1 MNSYFSRI
9 PGQAYLWIAI
19 LIFGASSSVTRK
31 LTEVGATQFMNG
43 HNPISLCNVLFV
55 GNVCALGLMM
65 VVYRHQLTAENFG
78 KISKLEWANLTI
90 VAILSGAIAPAAIFR
105 ALALSPVN
113 NIILL
118 GRLEVP
124 LIIIL
129 SRIVLQERLN
139 RYQKIGAVVVLVG
152 IVVAVIGDRFSFREA
167 TPTDLAKSGLM
178 IGTGEILTITAAV
191 VSAIATLINKQKLS
205 DIPVGIY
212 GIFRTGLGSIIF
224 FVFAIILYGSG
235 HFAEMFSPFLWQWML
250 VYGGMIVVVGQ
261 SLWIKG
267 SRESSLTVATIV
279 SCFHPIAGMLFAYWI
294 LAELPTMLQIIG
306 SMILL
311 AGLLLSQIKSDR
323 QPEIFQAPELHPGDR
338 DGGGFSGF

>member
-1 MNSYFSRI
+1 MDRYFSKV
-9 PGQAYLWIAI
+9 PGQVYLWIAI
-19 LIFGASSSVTRK
+19 LIFGASSAVTRK

-55 GNVCALGLMM
+55 GNVCALGLMSI
-65 VVYRHQLTAENFG
+65 VYRHQLTAENFG
-78 KISKLEWANLTI
+78 KISKAEWINLTI
-90 VAILSGAIAPAAIFR
+90 VAILSGAVAPAAIFR

-139 RYQKIGAVVVLVG
+139 RYQKIGAFVVIVG
-152 IVVAVIGDRFSFREA
+152 IVVAVIGDRFSCREA
-167 TPTDLAKSGLM
+167 MPTDLAKSGLV
-178 IGTGEILTITAAV
+178 IGTGEVLTITAAI

-212 GIFRTGLGSIIF
+212 GIFRTGVGSIVF
-224 FVFAIILYGSG
+224 FISAIVLYGSG

-250 VYGGMIVVVGQ
+250 VYGGVIVVVGQ
-261 SLWIKG
+261 SLWITG
-267 SRESSLTVATIV
+267 SRKSSLTVATIV

-294 LAELPTMLQIIG
+294 LAELPTNLQVIG
-306 SMILL
+306 SIILL
-311 AGLLLSQIKSDR
+311 TGLLLSQIKSDR
-323 QPEIFQAPELHPGDR
+323 QQRISQPSELHPSSQ
-338 DGGGFSGF
+338 DGSGFSGF

>member
-1 MNSYFSRI
+1 MRRYFSRI

-31 LTEVGATQFMNG
+31 LTELGATQFMNG

-55 GNVCALGLMM
+55 GNVCALGLML
-65 VVYRHQLTAENFG
+65 VVYCSQLTIANFQQ
-78 KISKLEWANLTI
+78 ISKIEWINLTI
-90 VAILSGAIAPAAIFR
+90 VAILSGAIAPAAIFA

-124 LIIIL
+124 LILIL
-129 SRIVLQERLN
+129 SRFILQERLN
-139 RYQKIGAVVVLVG
+139 RYQKIGIFVMLIG
-152 IVVAVIGDRFSFREA
+152 IVMAVIGDQ
-167 TPTDLAKSGLM
+167 TDLLKSGLM
-178 IGTGEILTITAAV
+178 LGTGENLTIAAAV

-205 DIPVGIY
+205 TIPVGIY
-212 GIFRTGLGSIIF
+212 GIFRTGLGSIVF
-224 FVFAIILYGSG
+224 FVFAILLYGTG

-250 VYGGMIVVVGQ
+250 VYGGIIVVIGQ

-267 SRESSLTVATIV
+267 SRESPLTLSTIV

-294 LAELPTMLQIIG
+294 LAEVLTIQQVIG
-306 SMILL
+306 SVILL
-311 AGLLLSQIKSDR
+311 SGLLLSQVKSNL
-323 QPEIFQAPELHPGDR
+323 QPEIPSPPELRPGDR
-338 DGGGFSGF
+338 DGGGFSGL

>member
-1 MNSYFSRI
+1 MRRYFSRI

-31 LTEVGATQFMNG
+31 LTELGANQFMNG

-55 GNVCALGLMM
+55 GNVCALGLML
-65 VVYRHQLTAENFG
+65 VVYRNQLTTANFQQ
-78 KISKLEWANLTI
+78 ISKIEWINLTI
-90 VAILSGAIAPAAIFR
+90 VAILSGAFAPAAIFR

-124 LIIIL
+124 LILIL
-129 SRIVLQERLN
+129 SRFILQERLN
-139 RYQKIGAVVVLVG
+139 RYQKIGAFVVLIG
-152 IVVAVIGDRFSFREA
+152 IVVAVMGDRI
-167 TPTDLAKSGLM
+167 DLAQSSLM
-178 IGTGEILTITAAV
+178 LGTGEILTISAAV

-205 DIPVGIY
+205 TIPVGIY
-212 GIFRTGLGSIIF
+212 GIFRTGLGSIVF
-224 FVFAIILYGSG
+224 FVFAMLLYGSG

-250 VYGGMIVVVGQ
+250 VYGGIIVVVGQ

-267 SRESSLTVATIV
+267 SRDSSLTVSTIV

-294 LAELPTMLQIIG
+294 LAEVPTIQQVIG
-306 SMILL
+306 SIILL
-311 AGLLLSQIKSDR
+311 SGLFLSQVKSDR
-323 QPEIFQAPELHPGDR
+323 QPEIPEPSELRPGDR
-338 DGGGFSGF
+338 DGGGFSGL

>member
-1 MNSYFSRI
+1 MRRYFSRI

-31 LTEVGATQFMNG
+31 LTEIGATQFMNG

-55 GNVCALGLMM
+55 GNVCALGLML
-65 VVYRHQLTAENFG
+65 VVYRSQLTTANLRQ
-78 KISKLEWANLTI
+78 ISKIEWVNLTI

-124 LIIIL
+124 LILIL
-129 SRIVLQERLN
+129 SRFILQERLN
-139 RYQKIGAVVVLVG
+139 RYQKIGIFVMLIG
-152 IVVAVIGDRFSFREA
+152 IVVAVMGDRM
-167 TPTDLAKSGLM
+167 DLSKSGLM
-178 IGTGEILTITAAV
+178 LGTGEILTITAAV

-205 DIPVGIY
+205 TIPVGIY
-212 GIFRTGLGSIIF
+212 GIFRTGVGSIVF
-224 FVFAIILYGSG
+224 FVFAILLYGTG

-250 VYGGMIVVVGQ
+250 VYGGIIVVVGQ

-267 SRESSLTVATIV
+267 SRESSLTVSTIV
-279 SCFHPIAGMLFAYWI
+279 SCFHPIAGILFAYWV
-294 LAELPTMLQIIG
+294 LAEVPTIQQVIG
-306 SMILL
+306 SIILL
-311 AGLLLSQIKSDR
+311 SGLLLSQVKSDR
-323 QPEIFQAPELHPGDR
+323 QPESLMSPELHAGDR
-338 DGGGFSGF
+338 EGGGFSGL

>member
-1 MNSYFSRI
+1 
-9 PGQAYLWIAI
+9 
-19 LIFGASSSVTRK
+19 
-31 LTEVGATQFMNG
+31 ATQFVNG

-65 VVYRHQLTAENFG
+65 IVYRHQLTAENFG
-78 KISKLEWANLTI
+78 NISKVEWINLTI
-90 VAILSGAIAPAAIFR
+90 VAILSGALAPAAIFR

-124 LIIIL
+124 LILIL
-129 SRIVLQERLN
+129 SRIILQERLN
-139 RYQKIGAVVVLVG
+139 RYQKIGAFVVLIG
-152 IVVAVIGDRFSFREA
+152 IVVAVIGDRS
-167 TPTDLAKSGLM
+167 DLSKSGLM

-212 GIFRTGLGSIIF
+212 GIFRTGLGSIVF
-224 FVFAIILYGSG
+224 FVFAVILYGSG

-250 VYGGMIVVVGQ
+250 IYGGIIVVVGQ

-294 LAELPTMLQIIG
+294 LAELPTMLQVIG
-306 SMILL
+306 SIILL
-311 AGLLLSQIKSDR
+311 TGLLLSQIKSDR
-323 QPEIFQAPELHPGDR
+323 QKLTSKPSELHSSDR
-338 DGGGFSGF
+338 DGGGFEGF

>member
-1 MNSYFSRI
+1 MNRYFSRI

-55 GNVCALGLMM
+55 GNVCALGLMLL
-65 VVYRHQLTAENFG
+65 VYRHQLTAENFG
-78 KISKLEWANLTI
+78 KISKVEWINLTI

-139 RYQKIGAVVVLVG
+139 RYQKIGAFVVLVG
-152 IVVAVIGDRFSFREA
+152 IVVAVIGDRS
-167 TPTDLAKSGLM
+167 DLVKSGLM

-212 GIFRTGLGSIIF
+212 GIFRTGLGSIVF
-224 FVFAIILYGSG
+224 FISAIILYGSG

-294 LAELPTMLQIIG
+294 LAEVPMMQQVIG
-306 SMILL
+306 SVILL
-311 AGLLLSQIKSDR
+311 SGLLLSQVKSDR
-323 QPEIFQAPELHPGDR
+323 QQEIPKPSELRPGNQ
-338 DGGGFSGF
+338 DGGGFSGL

>member
-78 KISKLEWANLTI
+78 KISKLEWVNLTI

-139 RYQKIGAVVVLVG
+139 RYQKIGAFVVLVG
-152 IVVAVIGDRFSFREA
+152 IVVAVIGDRS
-167 TPTDLAKSGLM
+167 DLAKSGLVM
-178 IGTGEILTITAAV
+178 GTGEILTISAAV

-212 GIFRTGLGSIIF
+212 GIFRTGLGSIVF
-224 FVFAIILYGSG
+224 FVSAIILYGSG

-294 LAELPTMLQIIG
+294 LAELPTSLQVIG
-306 SMILL
+306 SIILL

-323 QPEIFQAPELHPGDR
+323 QQEIPQLSEQHPGDR

>member
-1 MNSYFSRI
+1 MNRYFSRI

-55 GNVCALGLMM
+55 GNVCALGLMLL
-65 VVYRHQLTAENFG
+65 VYRHQLTAENFG
-78 KISKLEWANLTI
+78 KISKLEWVNLTI

-139 RYQKIGAVVVLVG
+139 RYQKIGAFVVLVG
-152 IVVAVIGDRFSFREA
+152 IVVAVVGDRS
-167 TPTDLAKSGLM
+167 DLSKSGLM

-212 GIFRTGLGSIIF
+212 GIFRTGVGSIVF
-224 FVFAIILYGSG
+224 FISAIILYGSG

-294 LAELPTMLQIIG
+294 LAEVPMMQQVIG
-306 SMILL
+306 SVILL
-311 AGLLLSQIKSDR
+311 FGLLLSQVKSDR
-323 QPEIFQAPELHPGDR
+323 QQEITQLPEQHPGDR
-338 DGGGFSGF
+338 DGGGFSGL

>member
-1 MNSYFSRI
+1 MRRHFSRI

-31 LTEVGATQFMNG
+31 LTEIGATQFMNG

-55 GNVCALGLMM
+55 GNVCALSLML
-65 VVYRHQLTAENFG
+65 VIYRSQLTSANLRQ
-78 KISKLEWANLTI
+78 ISKLEWLNLTI
-90 VAILSGAIAPAAIFR
+90 VAILSGAFVPAAIFR

-124 LIIIL
+124 LILIL
-129 SRIVLQERLN
+129 SRFILQERLN
-139 RYQKIGAVVVLVG
+139 RYQKIGAFVVLIG
-152 IVVAVIGDRFSFREA
+152 ILVSVIGDRS
-167 TPTDLAKSGLM
+167 DLSKSGLM
-178 IGTGEILTITAAV
+178 LGTGETLTIAAAV

-205 DIPVGIY
+205 TIPVGIY
-212 GIFRTGLGSIIF
+212 GIFRTGLGSIVF
-224 FVFAIILYGSG
+224 FFFAIQLYGSG

-267 SRESSLTVATIV
+267 SRESSLTVSTIV

-294 LAELPTMLQIIG
+294 LAEVPTIQQTIG
-306 SMILL
+306 SVILL
-311 AGLLLSQIKSDR
+311 SGLFLSQIKSDR
-323 QPEIFQAPELHPGDR
+323 QLEIIEPPELRPGNQ
-338 DGGGFSGF
+338 DGGGFKGL

>member
-1 MNSYFSRI
+1 MDRYFSKV
-9 PGQAYLWIAI
+9 PGQVYLWIAI

-31 LTEVGATQFMNG
+31 LTELGATQFVNG

-55 GNVCALGLMM
+55 GNVCALGLML

-78 KISKLEWANLTI
+78 KISKLEWVNLTI
-90 VAILSGAIAPAAIFR
+90 VAILSGALAPAAIFR

-124 LIIIL
+124 LILIL
-129 SRIVLQERLN
+129 SGFVLQERLN
-139 RYQKIGAVVVLVG
+139 RYQKIGTFVVLIG
-152 IVVAVIGDRFSFREA
+152 IVVAVIGDRS
-167 TPTDLAKSGLM
+167 DLSSSGFVV
-178 IGTGEILTITAAV
+178 GNGEVLTIAAAIF
-191 VSAIATLINKQKLS
+191 SAIATLINKQKLS

-212 GIFRTGLGSIIF
+212 GIFRTGLGSIVF
-224 FVFAIILYGSG
+224 FIFAIFLYGSG
-235 HFAEMFSPFLWQWML
+235 HFAEMFSPFLWQWMSI
-250 VYGGMIVVVGQ
+250 YGGIIVVVGQ
-261 SLWIKG
+261 SLWITG
-267 SRESSLTVATIV
+267 SRKSALTVATIV

-294 LAELPTMLQIIG
+294 LAELPTTLQVIG
-306 SMILL
+306 SIILL

-323 QPEIFQAPELHPGDR
+323 QPKISQPSELHPGNR

>member
-1 MNSYFSRI
+1 MNRYFSRI

-55 GNVCALGLMM
+55 GNLCALGLMLL
-65 VVYRHQLTAENFG
+65 VYRHQLTAENFG
-78 KISKLEWANLTI
+78 KISKFEWTNLTI

-139 RYQKIGAVVVLVG
+139 RYQKIGAFVVLVG
-152 IVVAVIGDRFSFREA
+152 IVVAVIGDRS
-167 TPTDLAKSGLM
+167 DLAKSGLM
-178 IGTGEILTITAAV
+178 IGTGEILTIVAAV
-191 VSAIATLINKQKLS
+191 VSAIATLINKHKLS

-212 GIFRTGLGSIIF
+212 GIFRTGLGSIVF
-224 FVFAIILYGSG
+224 FVSAIILYGSG

-267 SRESSLTVATIV
+267 SRESSLTAATIV

-294 LAELPTMLQIIG
+294 LAEVPMIQQVIG
-306 SMILL
+306 SVILL
-311 AGLLLSQIKSDR
+311 FGLLLSQVKSDR
-323 QPEIFQAPELHPGDR
+323 QQEIPQLPEQHPGDR

>member
-1 MNSYFSRI
+1 MNRYFSRI

-19 LIFGASSSVTRK
+19 LIFGASNSVTRK

-55 GNVCALGLMM
+55 GNVCALGLMLL
-65 VVYRHQLTAENFG
+65 VYHHQLTAENFG
-78 KISKLEWANLTI
+78 KISKVEWVNLTI

-139 RYQKIGAVVVLVG
+139 RYQKVGAFVVLVG
-152 IVVAVIGDRFSFREA
+152 IVVAVIGDRS
-167 TPTDLAKSGLM
+167 DLSKSGLA
-178 IGTGEILTITAAV
+178 IGTGEILTIIAAV

-212 GIFRTGLGSIIF
+212 GIFRTGLGSIVF
-224 FVFAIILYGSG
+224 FVFAIILYGTG

-267 SRESSLTVATIV
+267 SRESSLTVATIA

-323 QPEIFQAPELHPGDR
+323 QPEIFQAPELRPGDR

>member
-1 MNSYFSRI
+1 MRRYFSRI

-31 LTEVGATQFMNG
+31 LTELGATQFMNG

-55 GNVCALGLMM
+55 GNVCALGLML
-65 VVYRHQLTAENFG
+65 VVYHSQLTISNFQQ
-78 KISKLEWANLTI
+78 ISKIEWVNLTI
-90 VAILSGAIAPAAIFR
+90 VAILSGAFAPAAIFR

-124 LIIIL
+124 LILIL
-129 SRIVLQERLN
+129 SRFILQERLN
-139 RYQKIGAVVVLVG
+139 RYQKIGAFVVLIG
-152 IVVAVIGDRFSFREA
+152 IVVAVMDDR
-167 TPTDLAKSGLM
+167 TDLSKSGLM
-178 IGTGEILTITAAV
+178 LGTGEILTIAAAV

-205 DIPVGIY
+205 TIPVGIY

-224 FVFAIILYGSG
+224 FFFAIQLYGSG

-267 SRESSLTVATIV
+267 SRDSSLTVSTIV

-294 LAELPTMLQIIG
+294 LAEVPTIQQVIG
-306 SMILL
+306 SVILL
-311 AGLLLSQIKSDR
+311 SGLLLSQVKSDR
-323 QPEIFQAPELHPGDR
+323 QQEVPEPSELRPGNQ
-338 DGGGFSGF
+338 DGGGFSGL

>member
-19 LIFGASSSVTRK
+19 LIFGASGSVTRK

-55 GNVCALGLMM
+55 GNVCALGLMSI
-65 VVYRHQLTAENFG
+65 VYRHQLTAENFG
-78 KISKLEWANLTI
+78 KISKLEWINLAI

-113 NIILL
+113 NIVLL
-118 GRLEVP
+118 ERLEVP
-124 LIIIL
+124 LIIVL
-129 SRIVLQERLN
+129 SRIVFQERLN
-139 RYQKIGAVVVLVG
+139 RYQKIGALVVLCG
-152 IVVAVIGDRFSFREA
+152 IVVAVIGDRS
-167 TPTDLAKSGLM
+167 DLSKSGLM

-212 GIFRTGLGSIIF
+212 GIFRTGLGSIVF
-224 FVFAIILYGSG
+224 FISAIILYGSG

-250 VYGGMIVVVGQ
+250 VYGGVIVVVGQ
-261 SLWIKG
+261 SLWIEG
-267 SRESSLTVATIV
+267 SRKSSLTVATIV

-294 LAELPTMLQIIG
+294 LAELPTMLQVIG
-306 SMILL
+306 SIILIT
-311 AGLLLSQIKSDR
+311 GLLLSQIKSDLQAEIT
-323 QPEIFQAPELHPGDR
+323 QPPELLSGDR
-338 DGGGFSGF
+338 DGGGFEGF

>member
-1 MNSYFSRI
+1 MRRYFSRI

-31 LTEVGATQFMNG
+31 LTELGATQFMNG

-55 GNVCALGLMM
+55 GNVCALGLML
-65 VVYRHQLTAENFG
+65 VVYRSQLTTENLC
-78 KISKLEWANLTI
+78 KISKPEWINLTI
-90 VAILSGAIAPAAIFR
+90 VAILSGAFAPAAIFR

-124 LIIIL
+124 LILIL
-129 SRIVLQERLN
+129 SRFILQERLN
-139 RYQKIGAVVVLVG
+139 RYQKIGAFVVLIG
-152 IVVAVIGDRFSFREA
+152 IVVAVMGDRI
-167 TPTDLAKSGLM
+167 DLTQSSLM
-178 IGTGEILTITAAV
+178 LGTGEILTISAAV

-205 DIPVGIY
+205 TIPVGIY
-212 GIFRTGLGSIIF
+212 GIFRTGLGSIVF
-224 FVFAIILYGSG
+224 FVFAILLYGTG

-267 SRESSLTVATIV
+267 SRDSSLTVSTIV

-294 LAELPTMLQIIG
+294 LAEVPTIQQVIG

-311 AGLLLSQIKSDR
+311 SGLLLSQVKRDR
-323 QPEIFQAPELHPGDR
+323 QPAIPSPSELRPGNQ
-338 DGGGFSGF
+338 DGGGFSGL

>member
-1 MNSYFSRI
+1 MRRYFSRI

-31 LTEVGATQFMNG
+31 LTELGATQFMNG

-55 GNVCALGLMM
+55 GNVCALGLML
-65 VVYRHQLTAENFG
+65 VVYRSQLTTENLC
-78 KISKLEWANLTI
+78 KISKPEWINLTI
-90 VAILSGAIAPAAIFR
+90 VAILSGAFAPAAIFR

-124 LIIIL
+124 LILIL
-129 SRIVLQERLN
+129 SRFILQERLN
-139 RYQKIGAVVVLVG
+139 RYQKIGAFVVLIG
-152 IVVAVIGDRFSFREA
+152 IVVAVMGDRI
-167 TPTDLAKSGLM
+167 DLTQSSLM
-178 IGTGEILTITAAV
+178 LGTGEILTISAAV

-205 DIPVGIY
+205 TIPVGIY
-212 GIFRTGLGSIIF
+212 GIFRTGLGSIVF
-224 FVFAIILYGSG
+224 FVFAILLYGTG

-267 SRESSLTVATIV
+267 SRDSSLTVSTIV

-294 LAELPTMLQIIG
+294 LAEVPTIQQVIG

-311 AGLLLSQIKSDR
+311 SGLLLSQVKSDR
-323 QPEIFQAPELHPGDR
+323 QPAIPSPSELRPGNQ
-338 DGGGFSGF
+338 DGGGFSGL